1 MAVLYFFI
9 SYFLG
14 NITGSIVLGKILSK
28 EDIRK
33 KGSGNSGATN
43 AFRNYGL
50 IFGLGSLLIDALK
63 GVLVALLAKKLGGLY
78 IFLLPLAV
86 VLGHDFP
93 IIHGFKGGKGI
104 ATSFGLVLILRPKF
118 ILVLVAVFLLIV
130 LTTKIVSLASVL
142 AATTAV
148 IYGIYL
154 YFTTGE
160 IFSYVLIVIGALAII
175 RHHENIKRLLKGQ
188 EKPIF

>member
-1 MAVLYFFI
+1 MAVLYFLI

-175 RHHENIKRLLKGQ
+175 RHQENIKRLLKGE